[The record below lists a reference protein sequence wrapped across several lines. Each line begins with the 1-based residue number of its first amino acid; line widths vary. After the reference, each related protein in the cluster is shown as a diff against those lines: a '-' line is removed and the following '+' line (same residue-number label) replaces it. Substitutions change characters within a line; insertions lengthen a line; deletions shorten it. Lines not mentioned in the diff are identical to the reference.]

1 MPILQSSLPYTPWSD
16 PRMMRLPG
24 IQPLD
29 PSDWIMVDDAYADQ
43 MAERDRLFAD
53 ARDKVLALDESA
65 RPAAEELLEVLLD
78 HLGDRPDFEVG
89 RHQVVRPDGVTVPL
103 DRASPLLTAGRLVQE
118 DLCLMERREVDE
130 HLLSGAALCF
140 PAGWTLSEKFMRP
153 MMRIHVPVVQYD
165 EDVGKR
171 VQRLLDGIQPG
182 RPLWRANVHYYD
194 DPALFAPQRENSPRT
209 KREGRGS
216 YIRSERQCL
225 LRLETTRAVV
235 FSIHTFMVRT
245 DSLTEAQT
253 RALAENPIGYEAVR
267 ILP

>member
-1 MPILQSSLPYTPWSD
+1 
-16 PRMMRLPG
+16 
-24 IQPLD
+24 
-29 PSDWIMVDDAYADQ
+29 
-43 MAERDRLFAD
+43 
-53 ARDKVLALDESA
+53 
-65 RPAAEELLEVLLD
+65 
-78 HLGDRPDFEVG
+78 
-89 RHQVVRPDGVTVPL
+89 
-103 DRASPLLTAGRLVQE
+103 
-118 DLCLMERREVDE
+118 MERHEGDE

-182 RPLWRANVHYYD
+182 SPLWRANVHYYD

-245 DSLTEAQT
+245 DSLTPAQT